1 MTLTLVAQDAGSP
14 APFVDIS
21 STGFPGGTSTVTV
34 WRTINGRSYKVRGLV
49 DLDATSGTVTG
60 PDYEA
65 PCGWT
70 STYKEQ
76 YLDSSGNL
84 ISWGTDTPVTT
95 GSLAWGHAWVHNPFD
110 ASTSVLVRLLD
121 SAAHEI
127 HRPVDVE
134 TFRVPGRSVGLAIFS
149 GTRHGVE
156 KVLLDC
162 FVESTSEADRFDHL
176 FGDYDDD
183 SAIPILCFRG
193 GPELRL
199 PPTLYATVADP
210 TQLPIDTYT
219 GGGTVGWKLEASEC
233 SPPPEAF
240 VSALLAYAD
249 FSAFFASYATFTSA
263 YASYLLAQR
272 DYTKQGVA
280 P

>member
-1 MTLTLVAQDAGSP
+1 MTLTLVAQDAGVP

-34 WRTINGRSYKVRGLV
+34 WRFNGSRSFKVRGLV
-49 DLDATSGTVTG
+49 GLDATSGTITG

-70 STYKEQ
+70 STYKEEFF
-76 YLDSSGNL
+76 DSAGNHL
-84 ISWGTDTPVTT
+84 AWGVDTPVTT
-95 GSLAWGHAWVHNPFD
+95 AALPWGRAWIHNPFD
-110 ASTSVLVRLLD
+110 ASTSVLVRLMD
-121 SAAHEI
+121 SAVREI
-127 HRPVDVE
+127 HKPVDFE
-134 TFRVPGRSVGLAIFS
+134 TFRVPGRSVGLAVFTGS
-149 GTRHGVE
+149 RHGVE
-156 KVLLDC
+156 KVALDC
-162 FVESTSEADRFDHL
+162 FVETTSEADRFDDL

-183 SAIPILCFRG
+183 TIAILCFRG

-199 PPTLYATVADP
+199 PPTLYAAVADP

-219 GGGTVGWKLEASEC
+219 GGGAVGWKLDASEV

-240 VSALLAYAD
+240 VSALLSYAD
-249 FSAFFASYATFTSA
+249 FSAFFSAYSTFTAA
-263 YASYLLAQR
+263 YSSYLLAQR